1 MKARVKIKGGVD
13 GTYSA
18 TNVLSAR
25 GVLYPKL

>member
-1 MKARVKIKGGVD
+1 MKAKVTIKGGVD

-18 TNVLSAR
+18 TNVLLPR